1 MHHAFLFPGSFVTGA
16 AAFIKVRS
24 ALSKNDRRT
33 ADFIEYETPK
43 MSFPGRSRNFAN
55 VRVRD
60 DAIAVH
66 IADETVEPRAKN
78 DGSVRLPFAHALEG
92 KILHND

>member
-1 MHHAFLFPGSFVTGA
+1 M
-16 AAFIKVRS
+16 RS
-24 ALSKNDRRT
+24 ALRKNDRRT
-33 ADFIEYETPK
+33 ADFIEHETPK
-43 MSFPGRSRNFAN
+43 TSFHGRSWNFAN

-78 DGSVRLPFAHALEG
+78 DGSVRLPLAHALEG
-92 KILHND
+92 KILHKD